1 MSYNFRAVCGLAA
14 LATVMMTA
22 TVFAA
27 DVRIDFAT
35 GFNGGDGQVGNAMRK
50 FEELVE
56 ANSNGAIAVNIF
68 TDGALG
74 NERDVLESLVVG
86 STDMSLAGVS
96 DVVYWLPEYFLSVP
110 YLFTSVAHVRA
121 VYDGEIG
128 HEIDALVLQEK
139 NIRTLAIM
147 DRGARQVTS
156 NRAINGPEDMKGL
169 RLRLPENPL
178 WIQVWSQLEPV
189 ATTVSLSELYTALQT
204 GVVEAQ
210 ENPLETIVQNRMYEV
225 QENLILTNHVR
236 DVYKIQISEN
246 TWQKLTPEQQAI
258 VGDAAKQAALL
269 GDAMLAESEARYI
282 EEIRAAGTN
291 IIEPDLSQFQA
302 ALSGSREIA
311 DSILKAGLYE
321 RVVAADPAK

>member
-1 MSYNFRAVCGLAA
+1 MTYTFKAVLGLAA
-14 LATVMMTA
+14 LSTMMMSATA
-22 TVFAA
+22 FAA

-35 GFNGGDGQVGNAMRK
+35 GFNGGDGQVGTAMRT

-56 ANSNGAIAVNIF
+56 ARSDGAIEVNIF

-110 YLFTSVAHVRA
+110 YLFSSIEHVRA

-128 HEIDALVLQEK
+128 QEIDALVLQEK
-139 NIRTLAIM
+139 GIRTLAIM
-147 DRGARQVTS
+147 DRGARQLTS
-156 NRAINGPEDMKGL
+156 NRAVNTPEDVKGL

-178 WIQVWSQLEPV
+178 WIEVWSQLEPV

-236 DVYKIQISEN
+236 DVYKIQISER
-246 TWQKLTPEQQAI
+246 TWQKLTPEQQEI
-258 VGDAAKQAALL
+258 VQAAAKEAALV
-269 GDAMLAESEARYI
+269 GDAMLAESEQRYI
-282 EEIRAAGTN
+282 EQVREAGTN
-291 IIEPDLSQFQA
+291 IIEPDISLFQA

-311 DSILKAGLYE
+311 DRVLKPGLYE